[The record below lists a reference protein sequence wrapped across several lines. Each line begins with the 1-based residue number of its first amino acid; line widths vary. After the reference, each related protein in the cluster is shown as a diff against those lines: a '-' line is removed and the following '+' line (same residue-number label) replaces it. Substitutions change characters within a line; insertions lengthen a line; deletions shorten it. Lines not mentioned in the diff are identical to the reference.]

1 MTDEPAAEAPAKPP
15 PIGVDGYTP
24 DLGNAVAITL
34 VEFTLATA
42 VVKHNLLGR
51 HVIMAWKMNNEDFA
65 KMYETAMDM
74 RADVQADEVIDIADD
89 SENDWTTRTIAG
101 REIRIIDREAT
112 ERSKVRIDTRKWV
125 AAKMKPKKYSDK
137 NINVLEDPDGQ
148 PVSFKIVR
156 EIVREPPKDT

>member
-1 MTDEPAAEAPAKPP
+1 MTDEPQVETPVKPP
-15 PIGVDGYTP
+15 LLGIDDYTP
-24 DLGNAVAITL
+24 ELGNAVAITL

-42 VVKHNLLGR
+42 VVKHNLLGV
-51 HVIMAWKMNNEDFA
+51 HIIMAWKMNNEDFA

-74 RADVQADEVIDIADD
+74 RADVQADEIIDIADD
-89 SENDWTTRTIAG
+89 SENDWTTRIIAG
-101 REIRIIDREAT
+101 REIEIVNREAI
-112 ERSKVRIDTRKWV
+112 ERSKLRVDTRKWT

-137 NINVLEDPDGQ
+137 NINVLEDPNGQ